1 MSPTASGTKAIVWAA
16 GSGIVKG
23 VNETTFA
30 PNSPITREQ
39 IAVILY
45 RYAHEE
51 GTPGTASS
59 RASPTQRT
67 SPATRWGHELGGRQS
82 LINSSDGKL
91 LPQVTATRAQ
101 IAVIL
106 ARYLNA

>member
-1 MSPTASGTKAIVWAA
+1 M
-16 GSGIVKG
+16 
-23 VNETTFA
+23 NETTFA

-59 RASPTQRT
+59 RASPDAKDI
-67 SPATRWGHELGGRQS
+67 SGYALEAMNWAVAKS

-91 LPQVTATRAQ
+91 LPQVPRP
-101 IAVIL
+101 VH
-106 ARYLNA
+106 RSP